1 MKLLKNELIKSK
13 IFLFIIV
20 DICIQI
26 LVILAIKTYILDIS
40 APYSELDYNQY
51 WYVLHTLIYML
62 MIFSIQILCQNLREI
77 IIMVGIS

>member
-40 APYSELDYNQY
+40 APYSELDYNKLL
-51 WYVLHTLIYML
+51 VCFTHFNIYAND
-62 MIFSIQILCQNLREI
+62 FSYTNFVSKSKR
-77 IIMVGIS
+77 GID